1 MAHRH
6 GIPLVVDAAWGA
18 HLGFHPALP
27 PHALAAGADALVTS
41 AHKALPAWSQGALV
55 LARSRRIG
63 RARFDAAVEATATT
77 SPSGAIL
84 ASIDAAR
91 ALLQRDGEALIGP
104 VIEAVATVRER
115 LARVPGL
122 VVLDGP
128 GVDPMRLTLVL
139 PGTGADG
146 NAVESDLLARGMPVE
161 MADRDTVVAMV
172 TLADTPE
179 GLVDLAIALVE
190 SVDRHRGSPRPVV
203 TSGVWAVDPVTVT
216 SPAGGLLRPSRER
229 HDRAGRGSGQC
240 RARRAV
246 PAGHPGA
253 RAGRGGH
260 PRGGRGAAGGPGC
273 REPDRLCRGPDACT
287 PSTSSPSSRAA
298 ESRARR
304 AAAGSR
310 PRATY
315 RRF

>member
-1 MAHRH
+1 MGALATVAHRH

-55 LARSRRIG
+55 LAQSRRIG

-84 ASIDAAR
+84 ASTDAAR
-91 ALLQRDGEALIGP
+91 ALLERDGEALLGP

-122 VVLDGP
+122 VVLDGA

-172 TLADTPE
+172 TLADTAE
-179 GLVDLAIALVE
+179 GLVDLAVALAE
-190 SVDRHRGSPRPVV
+190 SVDRHRGRRGPSSPRGCGRWTRSP
-203 TSGVWAVDPVTVT
+203 
-216 SPAGGLLRPSRER
+216 SPA
-229 HDRAGRGSGQC
+229 
-240 RARRAV
+240 RARR
-246 PAGHPGA
+246 
-253 RAGRGGH
+253 
-260 PRGGRGAAGGPGC
+260 
-273 REPDRLCRGPDACT
+273 
-287 PSTSSPSSRAA
+287 SSPPRESVAVDQAVGRVSAELVAPYPPGIPVLAPGEEVTLDAVEALRAA
-298 ESRARR
+298 R
-304 AAAGSR
+304 AAGSR
-310 PRATY
+310 IAYAADPTVHTLDVIAE
-315 RRF
+315 

>member
-1 MAHRH
+1 VAGLATVAHRH

-55 LARSRRIG
+55 LASSRRIG
-63 RARFDAAVEATATT
+63 RARFDAGVEATATT

-91 ALLQRDGEALIGP
+91 ALLERDGEALLGP

-139 PGTGADG
+139 PATGADG
-146 NAVESDLLARGMPVE
+146 NAVEADLLARGMPVE

-172 TLADTPE
+172 TLADTSE
-179 GLVDLAIALVE
+179 GLVDLAVALVE
-190 SVDRHRGSPRPVV
+190 SVDRHRGNPRPVV
-203 TSGVWAVDPVTVT
+203 TSGVWAVDPITVT
-216 SPAGGLLRPSRER
+216 SPREAFFAPR
-229 HDRAGRGSGQC
+229 ESVAVEQAVGRVSAELVAPYPPGIPVLAPGEEVTLD
-240 RARRAV
+240 AV
-246 PAGHPGA
+246 
-253 RAGRGGH
+253 
-260 PRGGRGAAGGPGC
+260 
-273 REPDRLCRGPDACT
+273 DAL
-287 PSTSSPSSRAA
+287 RAA
-298 ESRARR
+298 R
-304 AAAGSR
+304 AAGSR
-310 PRATY
+310 IAYAADPTVTTLDVIAE
-315 RRF
+315 